1 MLLPKSGCP
10 LELVEFAHI
19 CELQN
24 MNLPKIFASV
34 QSKSLAIAFAFSL
47 LVFASPASAH
57 HAMGGGMPSNF
68 FEGFMS
74 GLAHPVIGVD
84 HLAFIVAVGLFA
96 VLKPQGIFIPL
107 SFVLSAMLGTGFHLL
122 GVSLPVVELI
132 VSGSILLFGILMAM
146 KNSPNLLV
154 MVTLSAVAG
163 LFHGYAYGEAIFGAQ
178 TTALVAY
185 LVGFTTIQLVISSAA
200 FFVGQKVLKGD
211 FSQVSPS
218 LKSAGLVIC
227 GIGAAFFASNLSSL
241 ILPMPKG

>member
-1 MLLPKSGCP
+1 
-10 LELVEFAHI
+10 
-19 CELQN
+19 
-24 MNLPKIFASV
+24 MNLSKIFASFK
-34 QSKSLAIAFAFSL
+34 SKSLTIAPLGLLALSF

-84 HLAFIVAVGLFA
+84 HLAFVVTVGLFA
-96 VLKPQGIFIPL
+96 ALKPQGIFIPL
-107 SFVLSAMLGTGFHLL
+107 AFVLSAMLGTGIHLL

-132 VSGSILLFGILMAM
+132 VSGSILLFGILLAM

-154 MVTLSAVAG
+154 MVALSAIAG
-163 LFHGYAYGEAIFGAQ
+163 LFHGHAYGEAIFGAR
-178 TTALVAY
+178 TSALVAY
-185 LVGFTTIQLVISSAA
+185 LLGFTIIQLLISSGA
-200 FFVGQKVLKGD
+200 FLIGQKVLKGD

-227 GIGAAFFASNLSSL
+227 GIGAAFFASNLSAL

>member
-1 MLLPKSGCP
+1 
-10 LELVEFAHI
+10 
-19 CELQN
+19 
-24 MNLPKIFASV
+24 MNLSKIFASV
-34 QSKSLAIAFAFSL
+34 RSKALAIAPWGLLALSF

-57 HAMGGGMPSNF
+57 HAMGGKTPSNF
-68 FEGFMS
+68 FEGFLS

-84 HLAFIVAVGLFA
+84 HLAFIVTVGLFA
-96 VLKPQGIFIPL
+96 ALKPQGIFIPL
-107 SFVLSAMLGTGFHLL
+107 SFVLSAMLGTGIHLL

-132 VSGSILLFGILMAM
+132 VSGSILLFGILLAA
-146 KNSPNLLV
+146 KNSPNVFV
-154 MVTLSAVAG
+154 MVALSAIAG

-200 FFVGQKVLKGD
+200 FFIGQKVLKGD

-241 ILPMPKG
+241 ILPVPKG